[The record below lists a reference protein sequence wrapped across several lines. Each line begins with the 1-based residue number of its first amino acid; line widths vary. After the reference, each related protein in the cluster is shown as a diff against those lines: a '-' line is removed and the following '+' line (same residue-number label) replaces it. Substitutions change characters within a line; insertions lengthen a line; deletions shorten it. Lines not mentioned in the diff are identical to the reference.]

1 MRPEERPRGVRRKV
15 ADQVAEFQGPLSPPI
30 SKTEYFGQRSD
41 DVRFPYP
48 ETGLWS
54 APQFDLNYELDIN
67 PVEPSGLW
75 SSIKDYAGNIG
86 DYAHNLGAGA
96 LSLVGPSEY
105 GEHRDYVADLKTEQR
120 TPGTGIWRDDYLR
133 GSAQDLAQRSP
144 LPSPVLNALGH
155 VYQFGDEISKSLQ
168 NKRYPDYT
176 LMDAIEE
183 AGRSA
188 DINKEGIYNRD
199 LPLEFPIDPISFNPH
214 QGLNFPVEEPLLTGI
229 LSKPGEQHMWDQGY
243 VSKMPIHDPY
253 ENPFKESLYE
263 NFNPNLADAIYT
275 GTQEGEFEGDITP
288 VQEAFDEFVT
298 SKILGVEIPEAI
310 APRQDRHPE
319 VSASDIR
326 RQQEEAQRQEQQK
339 EAQRQEQQREAQ
351 RQDEERASIRE
362 QALQNARIER
372 MAQEA
377 KAQRQSDAR
386 QEEQRLHQLNQ
397 QMLERMRTQEAARNF
412 REREMQG
419 QYGFF

>member
-15 ADQVAEFQGPLSPPI
+15 A
-30 SKTEYFGQRSD
+30 
-41 DVRFPYP
+41 

-54 APQFDLNYELDIN
+54 TPQFDLNYELDIN

>member
-1 MRPEERPRGVRRKV
+1 M
-15 ADQVAEFQGPLSPPI
+15 ANQVAEFQGPLSPPI

-54 APQFDLNYELDIN
+54 TPQFDLNYDLDIN

-86 DYAHNLGAGA
+86 DYAHNLGLGA
-96 LSLVGPSEY
+96 LSGVSPSEY
-105 GEHRDYVADLKTEQR
+105 GEHRDYVADLKTKQR

-155 VYQFGDEISKSLQ
+155 AYQFGDEISKSLQ
-168 NKRYPDYT
+168 NKRYPDYS

-199 LPLEFPIDPISFNPH
+199 LPPEFPIDPISFDPH
-214 QGLNFPVEEPLLTGI
+214 EGLNFPFRNEPLSKRNTL
-229 LSKPGEQHMWDQGY
+229 LKPGEQYMWDQGY
-243 VSKMPIHDPY
+243 VSNMPMINPY
-253 ENPFKESLYE
+253 ENPFRDSLYE

-275 GTQEGEFEGDITP
+275 GSQEGEFEGDLTP

-298 SKILGVEIPEAI
+298 SKVLGVQIPETI

-351 RQDEERASIRE
+351 REAQRQDEERASIRE

-386 QEEQRLHQLNQ
+386 QEEESLHQLNQ
-397 QMLERMRTQEAARNF
+397 QMLERMRNQSLM
-412 REREMQG
+412 ERLNRGSAPG
-419 QYGFF
+419 QYLYDI